1 MGGRGQVD
9 RWRWSDPIVRCVR
22 QLRHLV
28 GSKPSAFFGRGANH
42 LQAKLASPA
51 LICDFRR
58 NYMEMSGSR
67 SSSVRIDIWNLEGGK
82 VKRICIKVITVGV
95 FCNSMMMT
103 SYPVCLLNFLLKYIL
118 VSAERIS
125 NISIPEK
132 SSTQLKDAP
141 PWELVDTRVCRKKKL
156 LRSVFLNCC
165 YQQC

>member
-1 MGGRGQVD
+1 
-9 RWRWSDPIVRCVR
+9 
-22 QLRHLV
+22 
-28 GSKPSAFFGRGANH
+28 
-42 LQAKLASPA
+42 
-51 LICDFRR
+51 
-58 NYMEMSGSR
+58 
-67 SSSVRIDIWNLEGGK
+67 
-82 VKRICIKVITVGV
+82 
-95 FCNSMMMT
+95 MT

-165 YQQC
+165 YQQCWPARSTLIWGRLLPASPAEREEQTRFCKGLRTEPKVILWYQTYTYNHNKNRPMTLEYAFFSCPSSSSSPSCPANQMISNCHLDHPTQISK